1 MKKIFN
7 MSNPKVEQVL
17 ADLKRLGYRLTRPRR
32 SVLQVLME
40 ADDCLRPEE
49 IHVRA
54 RRYCPTLGLVTVYR
68 TLSLLSGMDHV
79 RRVHREDGCHGYAR
93 TELAHGHHLIC
104 RDCHQVIE
112 FPGLDDLSLLIDP
125 IERETG
131 FLVEDHLLELLGLCP
146 ACQGQVEV

>member
-7 MSNPKVEQVL
+7 MTNPKVEHIL

-40 ADDCLRPEE
+40 SDDCLRPEE

-68 TLSLLSGMDHV
+68 TLSLLSALDHV
-79 RRVHREDGCHGYAR
+79 RRVHHEDGCHGYAR
-93 TELAHGHHLIC
+93 TELTHGHHLIC
-104 RDCHQVIE
+104 RDCLQVVE
-112 FPGLDDLSLLIDP
+112 FPGMDDLSHLIDP

-131 FLVEDHLLELLGLCP
+131 FLVEDHMLELRGVCP
-146 ACQGQVEV
+146 ACQEQTEA